1 MDDENER
8 ISWKI
13 IDKYFKDNKD
23 HLVKH
28 HLDSY
33 NNLFNTGIHQIFR
46 ENNPIRLMKEEI
58 EGTNEFAFECHLYL
72 GGKNGNKIYYG
83 KPIIYDDDD
92 NTHFMYP
99 NIARLRNMTY
109 GFSIHY
115 DVDVEFVIRK
125 VNASTGKIASVERPT
140 LTLKK
145 VFLGRFPIMLQS
157 NYCILNGFGPE
168 ARFNMG
174 ECRND
179 PGGYFIVDGKEKVV
193 VCQEKF
199 GNNLLYIRDQVNDIY
214 SHSADIKTVS
224 EDPSKPK
231 RTLSVRIVAPNT
243 TYSNNQIVVA
253 IPNVRKPIPL
263 FILMRALGVISDK
276 DIIKTCLLD
285 MENNDYMVDLFIPSV
300 HDAGMVFT
308 QEAAIKYIA
317 TFTKGK
323 TVATV
328 MDILMN
334 YFLPNIGE
342 LNFEQKAFYIGYMVY
357 RLLLVY
363 TKQDKPTD
371 RDSFRFKRVEV
382 TGALLYDLF
391 LEYYKLQLRQIRTT
405 IDKEYYYHQ
414 GTYQANFTSLI
425 EGNYTNYFQNR
436 IVEEGI
442 RKAFKGNWGAQPHT
456 KRLGVVQ
463 DVNRLTFFSFI
474 SQLRKINLPID
485 STAKVVKPRLLNSTQ
500 WGIIC
505 PVHTPDGGNIGFHKY
520 MAMSAFIT
528 PGCSSDNIGP
538 WLRKH
543 GLRLIE
549 ESSPE
554 FLSQHTK
561 VFVNGGWTGIIT
573 EPVEL
578 INTFKIQRRNGLIP
592 IYNSI
597 SWDIKRNEIH
607 IFTDSGRL
615 TRPVFYVDNNAVSY
629 RHSPL
634 MSLLKKDDDFSWSQL
649 LSGFSPKKISYSLNT
664 CKIYDTKELYDID
677 EDSRS
682 TEHTTY
688 KFLNKN
694 KAIIDMLDT
703 AESEGALISIH
714 STDFTDK
721 RHTHVEIHPSLILS
735 VMGNMIIYPEN
746 NQLPRDLFSCGQSKQ
761 AVSLYSSN
769 YRNRIDK
776 MSVILNYGQIP
787 LVKSRYLDYIT
798 NEQHPYGENAI
809 VAIMSY
815 TGYNVEDAL
824 IFNEAA
830 VKRGIFRTTYFSMYE
845 SREESSKIG
854 NTAVDEKFCNVQNT
868 NVIGQK
874 PGYDYAYLNKY
885 GIIKEETKLNDK
897 IVVIGK
903 CANSLIEPGTFI
915 DMSVAPKK
923 GQMGFVDRTFVT
935 DGEEGFRI
943 AKVRIREE
951 RVPSIGDKFC
961 SRAGQKGTIGII
973 LPEADMPFTEDGIRP
988 DVIVNPHAL
997 PSRMTIGHLVECLVG
1012 KACVEYGG
1020 FGDCTA
1026 FVNKGPQN
1034 KIFGEML
1041 TEVGF
1046 HSSGNQLLY
1055 NGMTGEQL
1063 ETDIF
1068 FGPNYYLRLKHM
1080 VKDKINYRARGPIT
1094 QMTRQPVHG
1103 RAKDGGLRVGEMD
1116 RDAIIA
1122 HGMSTFLQES
1132 MLERSDDY
1140 YMAICNKSGTIAIYN
1155 ERTNLFL
1162 SPIADGPIKFNGELD
1177 GKLNIEN
1184 ISKFGKDFSVVRV
1197 PYAFKLLMQELQTMN
1212 VAMRIITEDNVDQL
1226 TALSYSE
1233 EQFTLN
1239 TGYQSYNN
1247 LITEYKNITEEHI
1260 PGVKYATPQD
1270 DTSPFSPATPAFS
1283 PHTPEGPAPTT
1294 AFSPHTPEG
1303 PAPTTAFSPHTPEGP
1318 APIYGVSP
1326 HTPEGPA
1333 PTTAFSPKSPDVPL
1347 YKIAIIVPFR
1357 NQPVLQGIEGQ
1368 DRMIHKE
1375 RFIQHM
1381 KQFIPKVS
1389 QYAMTEYFV
1398 TLHIDV
1404 MIIEQSDDD
1413 RKFNRG
1419 AILNSGYKNA
1429 MNSQYYRGIIFH
1441 DIDLLPSDVMI
1452 PFYALG
1458 VFNSAYTKS
1467 DKKIVHLAHKWGR
1480 YASLGTG
1487 YIGGVTMFE
1496 TTQFNNI
1503 NGFPNYFAGWGGE
1516 DDALRERIIAYAKE
1530 MNKDYVD
1537 KDDNT
1542 ILTDLVDYP
1551 AGIPEDSY
1559 TDLEGVSTFRE
1570 KRDILKADETL
1581 DNKLKREGRAL
1592 DKKIW
1597 KYNGLVNPQKYGE
1610 LYSIN
1615 NEVVEDAQYQMRKI
1629 NISLNGNL
1637 TSLKVMNDELGGLS
1651 QIALQMIELTPKMR
1665 IQENIPTTAAQPM
1678 SPPFVLQS
1686 VSTPETPVTPGV
1698 TPSYAPSTLPSVDTS
1713 VSTSDT
1719 DVSAPH
1725 YTPPTPP
1732 SLDAS
1737 VSSDDSGRGGGTF
1750 NGIKN
1755 AGAGIINN
1763 VKNIVSSIIPG
1774 TNTNTS
1780 TNTSSGT
1787 TTNSTTPVIKI
1798 DTSDIKNNQLQDVTD
1813 IIHSTDVTPESSILT
1828 DIQPDTTTTNEHT
1841 NPQDTDT
1848 KKIIT

>member
-1 MDDENER
+1 MEDETER

-46 ENNPIRLMKEEI
+46 ENNPIKLMKEEI
-58 EGTNEFAFECHLYL
+58 EGTKDFAFECHLYL
-72 GGKNGNKIYYG
+72 GGKNGKKIYYG
-83 KPIIYDDDD
+83 KPIIYDDND

-99 NIARLRNMTY
+99 NKARLRNMTY

-115 DVDVEFVIRK
+115 DVDVEFIIRK
-125 VNASTGKIASVERPT
+125 INVSTKKIERIERPT

-145 VFLGRFPIMLQS
+145 IFLGRFPIMLQS

-179 PGGYFIVDGKEKVV
+179 PGGYFIVDGKEKVI

-199 GNNLLYIRDQVNDIY
+199 GNNLLYIRDKVNDMY

-231 RTLSVRIVAPNT
+231 RTLSVRIVAPT
-243 TYSNNQIVVA
+243 STYSNNQIVVA

-263 FILMRALGVISDK
+263 FILMRALGIISDK

-285 MENNDYMVDLFIPSV
+285 MENNDYMIDLFIPSV

-308 QEAAIKYIA
+308 QDAAIKYIA
-317 TFTKGK
+317 SFTKGK
-323 TVATV
+323 TVASV

-342 LNFEQKAFYIGYMVY
+342 LNFNQKAFYVGYMVY

-371 RDSFRFKRVEV
+371 RDSFRFKRIEV

-414 GTYQANFTSLI
+414 GTYQTNFTSLI
-425 EGNYTNYFQNR
+425 EGNYTNYFQDR

-442 RKAFKGNWGAQPHT
+442 RKAFKGNWGAHPHT

-463 DVNRLTFFSFI
+463 DINRLSFFSFI

-520 MAMSAFIT
+520 MAISAFIT
-528 PGCSSDNIGP
+528 PGCSSTNIGP

-573 EPVEL
+573 EPIEL
-578 INTFKIQRRNGLIP
+578 IKTFKIQRRNGLIS

-597 SWDIKRNEIH
+597 SWDFKRNEIH

-615 TRPVFYVDNNAVSY
+615 SRPIFYVDNNEVSY
-629 RHSPL
+629 MNSPL
-634 MSLLKKDDDFSWSQL
+634 MNILKTEKDFSWKQL
-649 LSGFSPKKISYSLNT
+649 ITGFSPKKISHSLND
-664 CKIYDTKELYDID
+664 CKIYEISELYDII
-677 EDSRS
+677 EESKSSKS
-682 TEHTTY
+682 TLSAESY
-688 KFLNKN
+688 KFLNN
-694 KAIIDMLDT
+694 HKAIIDMLDT

-714 STDFTDK
+714 PTDFTNK

-798 NEQHPYGENAI
+798 KEQHPYGENAI

-824 IFNEAA
+824 IFNEAS

-845 SREESSKIG
+845 AREESSKVG
-854 NTAVDEKFCNVQNT
+854 GTTVDEKFCDVQNT

-897 IVVIGK
+897 IIVIGK
-903 CANSLIEPGTFI
+903 CSNSLIEPGTFI

-923 GQMGFVDRTFVT
+923 GQLGFVDKTFVT

-973 LPEADMPFTEDGIRP
+973 LPEEDMPFTEDGIRP

-1012 KACVEYGG
+1012 KACVKYGG

-1034 KIFGEML
+1034 KVFGDML
-1041 TEVGF
+1041 TEVGY

-1063 ETDIF
+1063 ETNIF

-1132 MLERSDDY
+1132 MLVRSDDY

-1162 SPIADGPIKFNGELD
+1162 SPLADGPIKFNGELD

-1184 ISKFGKDFSVVRV
+1184 ISKFGKDFSVIRV
-1197 PYAFKLLMQELQTMN
+1197 PYTFKLLLQELKTMN
-1212 VAMRIITEDNVDQL
+1212 ISMRIITEENIDQL
-1226 TALSYSE
+1226 TSLSYSS

-1239 TGYQSYNN
+1239 TGYESYNN

-1260 PGVKYATPQD
+1260 PGVKYVTPIS
-1270 DTSPFSPATPAFS
+1270 DTPEGLAPTPVFS
-1283 PHTPEGPAPTT
+1283 PHTPEGPAPTPG
-1294 AFSPHTPEG
+1294 FSPHTPEG
-1303 PAPTTAFSPHTPEGP
+1303 PAPTQVFT
-1318 APIYGVSP
+1318 
-1326 HTPEGPA
+1326 
-1333 PTTAFSPKSPDVPL
+1333 PKSPDVPL

-1357 NQPVLQGIEGQ
+1357 NQPLLKDIEGQ

-1389 QYAMTEYFV
+1389 QYAMTEYLI

-1404 MIIEQSDDD
+1404 MIIEQSDDG

-1419 AILNSGYKNA
+1419 ALLNSGYINA
-1429 MNSQYYRGIIFH
+1429 MKSHYYRGIIFH
-1441 DIDLLPSDVMI
+1441 DVDLLPSDKMI
-1452 PFYALG
+1452 PFYAMG
-1458 VFNSAYTKS
+1458 IFNPKYTKS
-1467 DKKIVHLAHKWGR
+1467 DKKIIHLAHNWGR

-1503 NGFPNYFAGWGGE
+1503 NGFPNYFEGWGGE
-1516 DDALRERIIAYAKE
+1516 DDALRERIVAYAKE
-1530 MNKDYVD
+1530 INKEYAD

-1542 ILTDLVDYP
+1542 ILTDIVDYP
-1551 AGIPEDSY
+1551 PGIPEDSY
-1559 TDLEGVSTFRE
+1559 TDLEGVDTFRE
-1570 KRDILKADETL
+1570 KRDILKGDEAL

-1597 KYNGLVNPQKYGE
+1597 KYNGLINPQKYGE

-1615 NEVVEDAQYQMRKI
+1615 DVSIENTQYQMRKI
-1629 NISLNGNL
+1629 NISLNSNL
-1637 TSLKVMNDELGGLS
+1637 TSLKVMNDELGSLS
-1651 QIALQMIELTPKMR
+1651 HTALQMIDLTPKLY
-1665 IQENIPTTAAQPM
+1665 IQEDIPITTAQPM
-1678 SPPFVLQS
+1678 SSPAKEEI
-1686 VSTPETPVTPGV
+1686 VSPYA
-1698 TPSYAPSTLPSVDTS
+1698 PSPYAPSTLPSIDTS
-1713 VSTSDT
+1713 SISTTPHYTPPTPPNMVSSSSTSTID
-1719 DVSAPH
+1719 DSAPH

-1732 SLDAS
+1732 SLDTS
-1737 VSSDDSGRGGGTF
+1737 VSSDDTGRGRGTDS
-1750 NGIKN
+1750 K
-1755 AGAGIINN
+1755 
-1763 VKNIVSSIIPG
+1763 
-1774 TNTNTS
+1774 TQ
-1780 TNTSSGT
+1780 
-1787 TTNSTTPVIKI
+1787 VISI
-1798 DTSDIKNNQLQDVTD
+1798 DTSDIKNTPLQDVTD
-1813 IIHSTDVTPESSILT
+1813 LIDETGTLNDSNILT
-1828 DIQPDTTTTNEHT
+1828 DIQPDVISIDKNNKLHS
-1841 NPQDTDT
+1841 DTDT